1 VWYLKIA
8 IVVAGFFLVSLCL
21 MLLGNYVAERL
32 AINVDI
38 SYIEAMLAI
47 AASWIGVAPLAA
59 LAIKKKAKKTE

>member
-1 VWYLKIA
+1 MWYLKIA